1 MGSGCTRNANVTKI
15 EETVL
20 TLPQYKSNS
29 ENIFTSFD
37 EKFNYLQAIPL
48 NDFLLSMGN
57 ISNSKNVTN
66 NESIFNIDYDI
77 DICNVYFKNT
87 IAGHPIFY
95 EKADEKANQL
105 FVEYMIKELTYI
117 QKGAKSFMKK
127 KETTFESSV
136 VKKAY
141 LLILGILNCYS
152 SNKGKVDTLF
162 SWISNKENKI
172 QKNIEIE
179 LFFYLLIFTPS
190 YANYLSC
197 IDLQK
202 NYNGELPTIDL
213 KNREKYDPL
222 FKPAKVEEVFNEFIG
237 KFFDKENEVI
247 NYDEFLKKIAS
258 QDLAWILT
266 PIGIRSKF
274 N

>member
-1 MGSGCTRNANVTKI
+1 MGSGCTRNTNATKI

-29 ENIFTSFD
+29 ESIFKSFD

-48 NDFLLSMGN
+48 NDFLLSMSK
-57 ISNSKNVTN
+57 ISKNNNGTN
-66 NESIFNIDYDI
+66 NKSIFNIDYDI
-77 DICNVYFKNT
+77 DMCTVYFKNT

-95 EKADEKANQL
+95 EKADEKANQI
-105 FVEYMIKELTYI
+105 FVEYMTKELTYI

-127 KETTFESSV
+127 KETTFDSSV
-136 VKKAY
+136 IKKEY
-141 LLILGILNCYS
+141 LLILGLLNCYS

-162 SWISNKENKI
+162 SWICNKENKI
-172 QKNIEIE
+172 QKTIEIE
-179 LFFYLLIFTPS
+179 LFFYLLIFTPT

-222 FKPAKVEEVFNEFIG
+222 FKPAKVEEAFNEFIG
-237 KFFDKENEVI
+237 KFFDKENEMI

>member
-1 MGSGCTRNANVTKI
+1 MGSVCTRSANATKI

-20 TLPQYKSNS
+20 TLPKYKSNC
-29 ENIFTSFD
+29 ENIFNSFD
-37 EKFNYLQAIPL
+37 EKYNYLQEIPL
-48 NDFLLSMGN
+48 NDYMLYLINLSGN
-57 ISNSKNVTN
+57 KKETNSD
-66 NESIFNIDYDI
+66 SIFNVDYDI
-77 DICNVYFKNT
+77 DLCNVYFKNT

-95 EKADEKANQL
+95 EKGDDKANQI
-105 FVEYMIKELTYI
+105 FVEYMIKELTYM

-127 KETTFESSV
+127 KESTFDSSV
-136 VKKAY
+136 IKKAY
-141 LLILGILNCYS
+141 LLILGLLYCFS
-152 SNKGKVDTLF
+152 SDKGKVDTLF

-172 QKNIEIE
+172 EKSLEIE
-179 LFFYLLIFTPS
+179 LFFYLLVFTPT

-222 FKPAKVEEVFNEFIG
+222 FKPAKVEEAFNDFIG
-237 KFFDKENEVI
+237 KFFDKENEMI
-247 NYDEFLKKIAS
+247 DYDEYLKKIAS

>member
-29 ENIFTSFD
+29 ENIFKSFD
-37 EKFNYLQAIPL
+37 EKFNYLQSIPL

-127 KETTFESSV
+127 KDTTFDSSV

-152 SNKGKVDTLF
+152 SNKGKVDTIF

-179 LFFYLLIFTPS
+179 LFFYLLIFTPT

-247 NYDEFLKKIAS
+247 NYNEFLKKIAS